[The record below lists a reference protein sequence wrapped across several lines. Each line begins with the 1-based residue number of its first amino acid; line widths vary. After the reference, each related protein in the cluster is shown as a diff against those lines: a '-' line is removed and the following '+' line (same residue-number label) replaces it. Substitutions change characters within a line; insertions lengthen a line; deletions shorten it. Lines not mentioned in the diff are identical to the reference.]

1 MKTILIA
8 TDFSAAARNAS
19 IYGVKL
25 AKVLNAKVILFSA
38 FKLPPPIPSLNMSMS
53 RYAIMMQTDKRLLQE
68 ADFLDPQKA
77 IIEIICDEGAPEDA
91 ITNIANEKKAD
102 FIIIGMQSSGKNFKK
117 AFGRTA
123 ISLSRNSKIPVIM
136 IPEDV
141 AFKNLDTLGYVPLLI
156 LPEIPSERQISN
168 IKRFTKRNKYLNDS
182 QVNNFQHQEFSIY

>member
-8 TDFSAAARNAS
+8 TDFSAASRNAS

-53 RYAIMMQTDKRLLQE
+53 RYAIMMQTDKRLLHE

-77 IIEIICDEGAPEDA
+77 MIEIICDEGLPEDA
-91 ITNIANEKKAD
+91 IINIANEKKAD
-102 FIIIGMQSSGKNFKK
+102 FIIIGMQRTVKDLKK

-168 IKRFTKRNKYLNDS
+168 IKRFTKRNKYLNDKR
-182 QVNNFQHQEFSIY
+182 VNDFQHQEFSIY